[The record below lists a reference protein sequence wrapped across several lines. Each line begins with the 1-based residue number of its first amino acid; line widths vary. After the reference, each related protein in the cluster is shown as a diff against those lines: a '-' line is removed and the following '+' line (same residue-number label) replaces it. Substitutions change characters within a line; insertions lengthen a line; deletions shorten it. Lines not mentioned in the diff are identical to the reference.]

1 LFINVILFI
10 YFIWLLLLK
19 TNSTNYIFLFGVVS
33 HRYFYLGVNLSYS
46 IFTVLVASDF
56 SSATG
61 SLPANLFLHNWPT
74 INALIGERGYPAYF
88 IPAGFL
94 DHASHYPSLETPNA
108 ANNFDDLYNIDITL
122 LRNISDSP
130 FLSSDSNQVILH
142 SMLHT
147 TFSPG
152 SSSSRPVP
160 VDSTSYF
167 KNCEGYLLTSPS
179 RLRPF
184 IG

>member
-1 LFINVILFI
+1 M
-10 YFIWLLLLK
+10 WLLLVK

-74 INALIGERGYPAYF
+74 INSLIGERGYPPYF
-88 IPAGFL
+88 IPAGLL
-94 DHASHYPSLETPNA
+94 DHAAHYPSLGTPNA
-108 ANNFDDLYNIDITL
+108 TNNFDDLYDIDITL
-122 LRNISDSP
+122 LRNITNSP
-130 FLSSDSNQVILH
+130 LLSSDSNQVILH

-147 TFSPG
+147 SFSSG
-152 SSSSRPVP
+152 SPIP

-167 KNCEGYLLTSPS
+167 RNCEGYLLTSPT

>member
-1 LFINVILFI
+1 M
-10 YFIWLLLLK
+10 
-19 TNSTNYIFLFGVVS
+19 S
-33 HRYFYLGVNLSYS
+33 HRYFYFGVNLSYS
-46 IFTVLVASDF
+46 IFTVLVAADF

-74 INALIGERGYPAYF
+74 INSLIGERGYPAYF
-88 IPAGFL
+88 IPAGLL
-94 DHASHYPSLETPNA
+94 DHASQLPPLGTPDA
-108 ANNFDDLYNIDITL
+108 TNNFDDLYNIDITL

-130 FLSSDSNQVILH
+130 FLSTDSNQVILH

-147 TFSPG
+147 SET
-152 SSSSRPVP
+152 SSGHASSRPLP

-167 KNCEGYLLTSPS
+167 KNCEGYLLTSPTH
-179 RLRPF
+179 LRPF

>member
-10 YFIWLLLLK
+10 YFIWLLLVK

-46 IFTVLVASDF
+46 VFTVLVAADS
-56 SSATG
+56 SSAAG

-74 INALIGERGYPAYF
+74 INALIGERGYPSYF
-88 IPAGFL
+88 IPAGL
-94 DHASHYPSLETPNA
+94 DHVSNYPPLGTPNA
-108 ANNFDDLYNIDITL
+108 SNNFDDLYDIDIIL
-122 LRNISDSP
+122 LRNISHSP
-130 FLSSDSNQVILH
+130 LLSNDFNQVILH

-147 TFSPG
+147 TISSGSP
-152 SSSSRPVP
+152 SARPLP

-167 KNCEGYLLTSPS
+167 KNCEGYQLTSPT

-184 IG
+184 IR

>member
-10 YFIWLLLLK
+10 YFIWLLLVK

-33 HRYFYLGVNLSYS
+33 HRYFYFGVNLSYS
-46 IFTVLVASDF
+46 IFTVLVAADY

-74 INALIGERGYPAYF
+74 INALIGERGYPSYF
-88 IPAGFL
+88 IPAGL
-94 DHASHYPSLETPNA
+94 DHVSHYPPLGTPNA
-108 ANNFDDLYNIDITL
+108 TNNFDDLYDIDIVL
-122 LRNISDSP
+122 LRNISNSP
-130 FLSSDSNQVILH
+130 LLSTDFNQVILH

-147 TFSPG
+147 SISSGSP
-152 SSSSRPVP
+152 SSSPLP

-167 KNCEGYLLTSPS
+167 KNCEGYLLTSPT

>member
-1 LFINVILFI
+1 
-10 YFIWLLLLK
+10 
-19 TNSTNYIFLFGVVS
+19 VS
-33 HRYFYLGVNLSYS
+33 HRYFYFGVNLSYS
-46 IFTVLVASDF
+46 ICTVLVAADF

-74 INALIGERGYPAYF
+74 INSLIGERGYPAYF
-88 IPAGFL
+88 IPAGLL
-94 DHASHYPSLETPNA
+94 DHASQLPSLGTPNA
-108 ANNFDDLYNIDITL
+108 TNNFDDLYEIDITL
-122 LRNISDSP
+122 LRNISNSP
-130 FLSSDSNQVILH
+130 FLSSDESNQVILH

-147 TFSPG
+147 SET
-152 SSSSRPVP
+152 SSGCPSSRPVP

-167 KNCEGYLLTSPS
+167 KNCEGYLLTSPT

>member
-1 LFINVILFI
+1 M
-10 YFIWLLLLK
+10 
-19 TNSTNYIFLFGVVS
+19 S

-46 IFTVLVASDF
+46 IFTVLVAADF

-88 IPAGFL
+88 IPAGLL
-94 DHASHYPSLETPNA
+94 DHASHYPTLGTPDT

-122 LRNISDSP
+122 LRNISNSSL
-130 FLSSDSNQVILH
+130 LSSDSNQVILH

-167 KNCEGYLLTSPS
+167 VNCEGYHLTSPS